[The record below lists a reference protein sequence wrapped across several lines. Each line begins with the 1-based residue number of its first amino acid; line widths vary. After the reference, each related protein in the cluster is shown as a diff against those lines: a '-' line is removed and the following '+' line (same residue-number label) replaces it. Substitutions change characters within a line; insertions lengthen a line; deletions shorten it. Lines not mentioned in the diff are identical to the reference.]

1 MLKDIIPAE
10 WRKPIYAVYA
20 VIGFLLGSI
29 AIALEPD
36 PAWLV
41 TAFAIYA
48 YTGTAIGAVATGNT
62 PVNETYV
69 GERLEVDDAY
79 DE

>member
-10 WRKPIYAVYA
+10 WRKPIYAAYA

-36 PAWLV
+36 PEWLLIASNV
-41 TAFAIYA
+41 YA
-48 YTGTAIGAVATGNT
+48 YAGAAIGWVAKSNT

-69 GERLEVDDAY
+69 TERYEVDDAY